1 MTAAKSGDS
10 FSNAI
15 PGPLAPEP
23 RAGDPHRH
31 LSPCSEVSKRVA
43 RLGGRLDLSQL
54 DISRGFTAFSSGS
67 SWRLVTI
74 SCEPVTKYDEL
85 LESSCEER
93 KAHRLRYFARR
104 FSLLETNCQMVV
116 TSSTRSA
123 KQVTK

>member
-1 MTAAKSGDS
+1 MTAAKSWDL
-10 FSNAI
+10 FRTRF
-15 PGPLAPEP
+15 
-23 RAGDPHRH
+23 RARSHRNHEQVILIH
-31 LSPCSEVSKRVA
+31 LSPCSEVSQRVA

-74 SCEPVTKYDEL
+74 SCEPVTKYDES

-104 FSLLETNCQMVV
+104 FSLLEANCQMVV

-123 KQVTK
+123 KHVTK

>member
-15 PGPLAPEP
+15 PRPLAPEP

-74 SCEPVTKYDEL
+74 SCEPVTKYENL
-85 LESSCEER
+85 LAKKEKR
-93 KAHRLRYFARR
+93 IGFAT
-104 FSLLETNCQMVV
+104 LPVV
-116 TSSTRSA
+116 SA
-123 KQVTK
+123 FWKPTAKW